1 MSSPYVI
8 VLTDAED
15 RVLAARA
22 TSGRTEYRDR
32 LRAQIV
38 LEAAHG
44 ASNAGIA
51 EALQIGV
58 DAVRRWRRRFA
69 TATGQRVE
77 ALIDRPCSGRPRVHG
92 PAVRA
97 EVVALACALPAENR
111 CAAVPVEL
119 SGAGP

>member
-1 MSSPYVI
+1 MS
-8 VLTDAED
+8 
-15 RVLAARA
+15 
-22 TSGRTEYRDR
+22 
-32 LRAQIV
+32 
-38 LEAAHG
+38 EAAHG

-77 ALIDRPCSGRPRVHG
+77 ALIDRRRSGRPRVHG

-97 EVVALACALPAENR
+97 EVVALACALPAEND
-111 CAAVPVEL
+111 VPL
-119 SGAGP
+119 SRGGLADATDDYTRVQTP